1 MKNLLCKKNLEWIAI
16 IFFSTLSLQCSR
28 DADPSTPILVLAT
41 NSDYG
46 SYTCEILKAEGF
58 TSFAWDS
65 ITGSHF
71 NEAYLKSF
79 DMVILAETA
88 LTTEQAALLA
98 GFVRNGGSLIAF
110 RPDKKLSSMFGL
122 SPLDGK
128 IQDGYISIQSNNEVG
143 KGLLNENLQFHG
155 TADLYARVE
164 GIEVATLHESD
175 SGAGKF
181 PGVVFNIHGN
191 GVAMA
196 FLYNLPKSIVYTR
209 QGNYSHAGQEMDGI
223 TGIRAM
229 DLFTGGFVNTS
240 KNTINQADEQMRILT
255 HGIEQMSL
263 QNKPVPRLWYFPD
276 SLKCLVTLNND
287 GEDSKEEEFNQQFQD
302 VDSKGAKMT
311 LYIKE
316 VELISKSWTDKWAQR
331 GFEISGHP
339 DDTRQATHPDWI
351 TMDSV
356 YTALE
361 KELKDAYG
369 VSSMKTVTNH
379 WFVWTGSHAD
389 GTLDFSA
396 QAKIEEKHGIGLDC
410 NYAHYDNGSPHGH
423 FLGPMGYDQGN
434 YTGSGLSL
442 KFAGADGKIINV
454 YQQLNNVYDQQY
466 MEHKDQDGYYNAF
479 KGLMDRSLQ
488 NEVYSTISVRAHNNE
503 YFFSKVP
510 LMKMLDYANQQGVP
524 VWTEL
529 KYLEF
534 LRAKEETAI
543 NDITWR
549 DNQLTY
555 TLRSRLGHEN
565 GISCL
570 IPYTF
575 NSKKIV
581 EVNLNGNPNN
591 YSIREIKGRSYAL
604 VTIKPGADY
613 SFVIKYDN

>member
-1 MKNLLCKKNLEWIAI
+1 MKYPGRTKLLSWVVI
-16 IFFSTLSLQCSR
+16 IILLTPMAQCINNENT
-28 DADPSTPILVLAT
+28 STPILVLAT
-41 NSDYG
+41 DVDYG

-58 TSFAWDS
+58 TSFVRDS
-65 ITGSHF
+65 ITSSRF
-71 NEAYLKSF
+71 NEVYLKSF
-79 DMVILAETA
+79 DMVILAETI
-88 LTTEQAALLA
+88 LTKECVVQLTDY
-98 GFVRNGGSLIAF
+98 VKNGGNLIAF
-110 RPDKKLSSMFGL
+110 RPDKKLSFVFGI

-128 IQDGYISIQSNNEVG
+128 IQDGYISIHSDNDIG
-143 KGLLNENLQFHG
+143 KGLIKETLQFHG
-155 TADLYARVE
+155 TADLYSRVE
-164 GIEVATLHESD
+164 GLEVATLHNGD
-175 SGAGKF
+175 RPAVKF
-181 PGVVFNIHGN
+181 PGVVFNAYGKGH
-191 GVAMA
+191 ALA
-196 FLYNLPKSIVYTR
+196 FLYNLPKSIAYTR
-209 QGNYSHAGQEMDGI
+209 QGNYSHAGLEMDGI

-229 DLFTGGFVNTS
+229 DLFTGGFVDTL
-240 KNTINQADEQMRILT
+240 KNRVNQADEQMRLLT
-255 HGIEQMSL
+255 HGIERVSL
-263 QNKPVPRLWYFPD
+263 QNKPIPRFWYFPD

-302 VDSKGAKMT
+302 VDSKGARMT

-316 VELISKSWTDKWAQR
+316 VEFISKSWTDKWAHR

-339 DDTRQATHPDWI
+339 DDTRQATHPDWR

-361 KELKDAYG
+361 KELKDSYG
-369 VSSMKTVTNH
+369 MSSMKTVTNH

-389 GTLDFSA
+389 GTMDFSA

-410 NYAHYDNGSPHGH
+410 NYAHYDNGSPQGH

-442 KFAGADGKIINV
+442 KFADANGKIINV

-466 MEHKDQDGYYNAF
+466 MEHKDQDGYFNAF

-488 NEVYSTISVRAHNNE
+488 HEVYSTISVRAHNNE

-529 KYLEF
+529 KFLEF
-534 LRAKEETAI
+534 LRAKEETTI
-543 NDITWR
+543 NDITWIG
-549 DNQLTY
+549 NQLSY
-555 TLRSRLGHEN
+555 TLRSALSHEN

-570 IPYTF
+570 IPYMF

-581 EVNLNGNPNN
+581 DIKMNGNPCN
-591 YSIREIKGRSYAL
+591 YIIREIKGRSYAL
-604 VTIKPGADY
+604 VTIKPGAVY
-613 SFVIKYDN
+613 SFVIKYDD